1 MTQNQTPEE
10 LDPAAAFEAMGRR
23 LAGLTAAVDGLA
35 VTFQEVHARDY
46 SPELAKID
54 ARFEAVRDFV
64 DKLKEKPAMAL
75 TPEKIAAEIE
85 AAGRNG
91 RQADH
96 TAWRQAQN
104 ELHIAANSI
113 GRVVGSALEE
123 ERQLKWLMIA
133 ASVALVSGV
142 VIGSVFPPII
152 EQMMPESWHLPERHA
167 VQVLQRDGWA
177 AGERLL
183 EVADQ
188 ERWVKVQTAMQSLEG
203 KSAEVG
209 KDAKSVAGRRKSEN
223 AGGRSRSTSK

>member
-35 VTFQEVHARDY
+35 VTIQEVHARDY

-75 TPEKIAAEIE
+75 TPERVAAEIE

-96 TAWRQAQN
+96 TAWRQAQH
-104 ELHIAANSI
+104 ELHVAADSI
-113 GRVVGSALEE
+113 GRVVGSALDEQ
-123 ERQLKWLMIA
+123 RQLKWLLIGV
-133 ASVALVSGV
+133 STALFWGV
-142 VIGSVFPPII
+142 ILGNVVPPVIDRR
-152 EQMMPESWHLPERHA
+152 MPESWHWPEQRA
-167 VQVLQRDGWA
+167 ADVLQRDGWA

-183 EVADQ
+183 KVYDP
-188 ERWVKVQTAMQSLEG
+188 ERWAKVKAAMQSLEDKRAEASKEAMPQTVRG
-203 KSAEVG
+203 KSGGAR
-209 KDAKSVAGRRKSEN
+209 GRDR
-223 AGGRSRSTSK
+223 GR

>member
-10 LDPAAAFEAMGRR
+10 LDPAAAFDAMGQR

-75 TPEKIAAEIE
+75 TPERIAAEIE

-96 TAWRQAQN
+96 TAWRQAQH
-104 ELHIAANSI
+104 ELHVAAHSI
-113 GRVVGSALEE
+113 GQVVGSAMEE
-123 ERQLKWLMIA
+123 QRQLKWLLIGVSIA
-133 ASVALVSGV
+133 LFWGV
-142 VIGSVFPPII
+142 ILGRVVPPFIDRR
-152 EQMMPESWHLPERHA
+152 MPESWHWPEQRA
-167 VQVLQRDGWA
+167 ADVLQRDGWS

-183 EVADQ
+183 EVYDP
-188 ERWVKVQTAMQSLEG
+188 ERWAKVKAAMRSLEG
-203 KSAEVG
+203 KRAVASKEAMPQTVRG
-209 KDAKSVAGRRKSEN
+209 KS
-223 AGGRSRSTSK
+223 GGARSRDRGR

>member
-1 MTQNQTPEE
+1 MTQNHTPEE

-54 ARFEAVRDFV
+54 AQFEAVRVFV

-75 TPEKIAAEIE
+75 TPEKIAAEIQ
-85 AAGRNG
+85 AAGTDG
-91 RQADH
+91 RHADH
-96 TAWRQAQN
+96 AAWRQAQH

-123 ERQLKWLMIA
+123 QRQLKWLLIGVSIA
-133 ASVALVSGV
+133 LFWG
-142 VIGSVFPPII
+142 IILGSVCPPAIDRR
-152 EQMMPESWHLPERHA
+152 MPESWHWPEERA
-167 VQVLQRDGWA
+167 AMILGRDKWA

-183 EVADQ
+183 EVADPV
-188 ERWVKVQTAMQSLEG
+188 RWLNVKPAIQS
-203 KSAEVG
+203 AVG
-209 KDAKSVAGRRKSEN
+209 GNSEIEKGGVEKAGRGKAKVSE
-223 AGGRSRSTSK
+223 SRHK